1 MKITSF
7 NPCIIT
13 PRYDETVALFEALGF
28 ERRHMQENI
37 DNQDIKSV
45 RMKNE
50 GGFHVDITFNAKLP
64 QDMTT
69 IRMNVDDIDEAVKM
83 LEERGFKNRL
93 GRIVDQ
99 GSSLNAQMQSPGGFI
114 ITVVHHVKKHN

>member
-1 MKITSF
+1 MIYQTLESDRKDVCSYYYNDFEGGSIMIITSY

-50 GGFHVDITFNAKLP
+50 GGF
-64 QDMTT
+64 
-69 IRMNVDDIDEAVKM
+69 
-83 LEERGFKNRL
+83 
-93 GRIVDQ
+93 
-99 GSSLNAQMQSPGGFI
+99 I